1 MADSFRSLLDF
12 RSLTTNSNYN
22 FRLYLP
28 TKHYYPS
35 AFLRSHNSR
44 IKRKPFHLALLSKP
58 SSQIDVVSTHE
69 HSDGSL
75 LFRFG
80 DPSEVAKNVEIEES
94 KNVEVG
100 SETEDEPL
108 DVKVSDSVREKE
120 VAVKKADSDISGSS
134 STEVDNHTNS
144 VIISDESRTVSEEES
159 DLCEKLLEGSSDVE
173 LTVLI
178 SSTDAEIPST
188 GGVEVEHTENVDEG
202 LYEKSPEMENSIT
215 TLELSENNATDTCIS
230 GVEIERNASQSD
242 ASVLENGYK
251 TEDNDITTTL
261 EVLENEAAEV
271 ATLDS
276 LILDPV
282 SVGPDSEFLQVSADS
297 SQSDASA
304 LENSSGMENYITT
317 EELLENETAEVATSD
332 FVVLDPVLVAPDYEV
347 LHGSAD
353 LSPSDDAPS
362 ILGYNSEMEM
372 YITTVELFKT
382 EAADVTALDSSTPD
396 PVTTVPEN
404 DDVFVDDERTNVKS
418 DIEIEIVE
426 TDLAESERAITSLSE
441 EIGDGNETDTAIL
454 GVQKAIVGNEN
465 GSSLNDTEL
474 VTESTQLEA
483 ESMFDEETTGIDTV
497 EESKKDDGAEIL
509 TVDLTVGPEITEA
522 DDKAQSDDS
531 VEESATTSILDSR
544 EIISTEFVL
553 SSGAA
558 LLPHPSKV
566 LTGGEDAYFIA
577 GQTWLG
583 VADGIGQWS
592 FHGTETGV
600 YAQELVK
607 NCEMLISNCKGDSVN
622 NPVELLKLGVSETGS
637 AGSSAVLIARF
648 DGQVLHVAN
657 IGDSGFIVLRRGNV
671 YKRSSPMHHAFYFPR
686 RIERGDDPSSL
697 AELYSVDLEEED
709 VIITATDG
717 LLDNL
722 YDREISSIVD
732 KSLADDKKPE
742 ELAEL
747 LAREAQER
755 GGSAFGRSPF
765 GDDAEVAGFTEYTG
779 GKIDDVAVIVSVVGR
794 KSESRNL

>member
-12 RSLTTNSNYN
+12 RSLTTNNNYH
-22 FRLYLP
+22 FRLFLP
-28 TKHYYPS
+28 PKHYYPS
-35 AFLRSHNSR
+35 AFVRYHNSR
-44 IKRKPFHLALLSKP
+44 IKGKPFHLALLSKP

-108 DVKVSDSVREKE
+108 DVKVSDSVCEKE
-120 VAVKKADSDISGSS
+120 VAVKKADSEISGSS

-144 VIISDESRTVSEEES
+144 VIISDESRTVSEEKS
-159 DLCEKLLEGSSDVE
+159 DLCEKLLEGSSDGE
-173 LTVLI
+173 LPVLI

-202 LYEKSPEMENSIT
+202 LNEKSPEMENNVT
-215 TLELSENNATDTCIS
+215 TSEFSENDATDTCIS
-230 GVEIERNASQSD
+230 GVEIEQNVSQSD

-251 TEDNDITTTL
+251 TEEDNITTTL

-282 SVGPDSEFLQVSADS
+282 SVGPDSEFLQVSAHS

-304 LENSSGMENYITT
+304 LENSYKTEDSITTLEGMEN
-317 EELLENETAEVATSD
+317 EAAEVATSD
-332 FVVLDPVLVAPDYEV
+332 FVVLDPVIVAPDYEF

-353 LSPSDDAPS
+353 SSPSDDAPS
-362 ILGYNSEMEM
+362 ILGYNSAMEM

-382 EAADVTALDSSTPD
+382 EAADVTASDSSIPD

-404 DDVFVDDERTNVKS
+404 DDVFLDDERTNAQS
-418 DIEIEIVE
+418 EIEIEIAE
-426 TDLAESERAITSLSE
+426 TDLAESEPAITSLSE
-441 EIGDGNETDTAIL
+441 EIGDDNETDTAIL
-454 GVQKAIVGNEN
+454 GNEN
-465 GSSLNDTEL
+465 GSRLNDTEL

-483 ESMFDEETTGIDTV
+483 ESMFDEE
-497 EESKKDDGAEIL
+497 SKKDDGAESL

-566 LTGGEDAYFIA
+566 ERTRIL
-577 GQTWLG
+577 LP
-583 VADGIGQWS
+583 VK
-592 FHGTETGV
+592 HG
-600 YAQELVK
+600 
-607 NCEMLISNCKGDSVN
+607 
-622 NPVELLKLGVSETGS
+622 
-637 AGSSAVLIARF
+637 
-648 DGQVLHVAN
+648 
-657 IGDSGFIVLRRGNV
+657 
-671 YKRSSPMHHAFYFPR
+671 
-686 RIERGDDPSSL
+686 
-697 AELYSVDLEEED
+697 
-709 VIITATDG
+709 
-717 LLDNL
+717 
-722 YDREISSIVD
+722 
-732 KSLADDKKPE
+732 
-742 ELAEL
+742 
-747 LAREAQER
+747 
-755 GGSAFGRSPF
+755 
-765 GDDAEVAGFTEYTG
+765 
-779 GKIDDVAVIVSVVGR
+779 
-794 KSESRNL
+794 

>member
-1 MADSFRSLLDF
+1 MPSCLFGIACDSVFGLMI
-12 RSLTTNSNYN
+12 LT
-22 FRLYLP
+22 
-28 TKHYYPS
+28 
-35 AFLRSHNSR
+35 
-44 IKRKPFHLALLSKP
+44 
-58 SSQIDVVSTHE
+58 E

-75 LFRFG
+75 LFPFG

-94 KNVEVG
+94 KNLEVEK
-100 SETEDEPL
+100 ETEDEPL

-120 VAVKKADSDISGSS
+120 V
-134 STEVDNHTNS
+134 DNHTNS
-144 VIISDESRTVSEEES
+144 IIIGGETNTVSEEAS
-159 DLCEKLLEGSSDVE
+159 DLCDKLLEGSSDVD
-173 LTVLI
+173 LPVLI
-178 SSTDAEIPST
+178 STTGAEIPS
-188 GGVEVEHTENVDEG
+188 TENVDEG
-202 LYEKSPEMENSIT
+202 LNEKSPEMENNVT
-215 TLELSENNATDTCIS
+215 TSELSENDATDTCIS
-230 GVEIERNASQSD
+230 GVEIEQNVSQSD
-242 ASVLENGYK
+242 ASILENSYK
-251 TEDNDITTTL
+251 TDDNDITTL
-261 EVLENEAAEV
+261 EVLESEAAEV

-282 SVGPDSEFLQVSADS
+282 SVGPDSEFLQASADS

-304 LENSSGMENYITT
+304 LENSYKTEDNITT
-317 EELLENETAEVATSD
+317 LEGLENENAEVATSD
-332 FVVLDPVLVAPDYEV
+332 FVVLDPVIVVPDYEF
-347 LHGSAD
+347 LNGSAD
-353 LSPSDDAPS
+353 ISPYDDAPS
-362 ILGYNSEMEM
+362 ILGYNSEMEI

-396 PVTTVPEN
+396 PVIIVPDK
-404 DDVFVDDERTNVKS
+404 DDVFVDDKRTNAES
-418 DIEIEIVE
+418 EIEIEIVE
-426 TDLAESERAITSLSE
+426 TDLAESEPATASLSE

-454 GVQKAIVGNEN
+454 GVQNGIVGNEN
-465 GSSLNDTEL
+465 GSSLNNTEL

-483 ESMFDEETTGIDTV
+483 ESMFD

-583 VADGIGQWS
+583 VADGVGQWS
-592 FHGTETGV
+592 FQGTETGV

-607 NCEMLISNCKGDSVN
+607 NCEMVILNCKGDSVN

-637 AGSSAVLIARF
+637 AGSSTVLIARF

-657 IGDSGFIVLRRGNV
+657 IGDSGFIVLRRGDV

-697 AELYSVDLEEED
+697 AELYTVDLAEED

-742 ELAEL
+742 EIAEL
-747 LAREAQER
+747 LAREALER

-765 GDDAEVAGFTEYTG
+765 GDDAEVAGFTGYTG
-779 GKIDDVAVIVSVVGR
+779 GKLDDVAVIVSVVGR

>member
-1 MADSFRSLLDF
+1 MADSFRSFLDF
-12 RSLTTNSNYN
+12 RSLTTNNNYN
-22 FRLYLP
+22 FRLFLP
-28 TKHYYPS
+28 VKHYNPC
-35 AFLRSHNSR
+35 AFVRSHNSR

-58 SSQIDVVSTHE
+58 SSSSTSTSTSSSDIDLISTHE

-75 LFRFG
+75 LFPFG

-94 KNVEVG
+94 KNLEVEK
-100 SETEDEPL
+100 ETEDEPL

-120 VAVKKADSDISGSS
+120 V
-134 STEVDNHTNS
+134 DNHTNS
-144 VIISDESRTVSEEES
+144 IIIGGETNTVSEEAS
-159 DLCEKLLEGSSDVE
+159 DLCDKLLEGSSDVD
-173 LTVLI
+173 LPVLI
-178 SSTDAEIPST
+178 STTGAEIPS
-188 GGVEVEHTENVDEG
+188 TENVDEG
-202 LYEKSPEMENSIT
+202 LNEKSPEMENNVT
-215 TLELSENNATDTCIS
+215 TSELSENDATDTCIS
-230 GVEIERNASQSD
+230 GVEIEQNVSQSD
-242 ASVLENGYK
+242 ASILENSYK
-251 TEDNDITTTL
+251 TDDNDITTL
-261 EVLENEAAEV
+261 EVLESEAAEV

-282 SVGPDSEFLQVSADS
+282 SVGPDSEFLQASADS

-304 LENSSGMENYITT
+304 LENSYKTEDNITT
-317 EELLENETAEVATSD
+317 LEGLENENAEVATSD
-332 FVVLDPVLVAPDYEV
+332 FVVLDPVIVVPDYEF
-347 LHGSAD
+347 LNGSAD
-353 LSPSDDAPS
+353 ISPYDDAPS
-362 ILGYNSEMEM
+362 ILGYNSEMEI

-396 PVTTVPEN
+396 PVIIVPDK
-404 DDVFVDDERTNVKS
+404 DDVFVDDKRTNAES
-418 DIEIEIVE
+418 EIEIEIVE
-426 TDLAESERAITSLSE
+426 TDLAESEPATASLSE

-454 GVQKAIVGNEN
+454 GVQNGIVGNEN
-465 GSSLNDTEL
+465 GSSLNNTEL

-483 ESMFDEETTGIDTV
+483 ESMFD

-531 VEESATTSILDSR
+531 VEESATTSR

-583 VADGIGQWS
+583 VADGVGQWS
-592 FHGTETGV
+592 FQGTETGV

-607 NCEMLISNCKGDSVN
+607 NCEMVILNCKGDSVN

-637 AGSSAVLIARF
+637 AGSSTVLIARF

-657 IGDSGFIVLRRGNV
+657 IGDSGFIVLRRGDV

-697 AELYSVDLEEED
+697 AELYTVDLAEED

-742 ELAEL
+742 EIAEL
-747 LAREAQER
+747 LAREALER

-765 GDDAEVAGFTEYTG
+765 GDDAEVAGFTGYTG
-779 GKIDDVAVIVSVVGR
+779 GKLDDVAVIVSVVGR

>member
-1 MADSFRSLLDF
+1 MADSFRSFLDF
-12 RSLTTNSNYN
+12 RSLTTNNNYN
-22 FRLYLP
+22 FRLFLP
-28 TKHYYPS
+28 VKHYNPC
-35 AFLRSHNSR
+35 AFVRSHNSR

-58 SSQIDVVSTHE
+58 SSSSTSTSTSSSDIDLISTHE

-75 LFRFG
+75 LFPFG

-94 KNVEVG
+94 KNLEVEK
-100 SETEDEPL
+100 ETEDEPL

-120 VAVKKADSDISGSS
+120 V
-134 STEVDNHTNS
+134 DNHTNS
-144 VIISDESRTVSEEES
+144 IIIGGETNTVSEEAS
-159 DLCEKLLEGSSDVE
+159 DLCDKLLEGSSDVD
-173 LTVLI
+173 LPVLI
-178 SSTDAEIPST
+178 STTGAEIPS
-188 GGVEVEHTENVDEG
+188 TENVDEG
-202 LYEKSPEMENSIT
+202 LNEKSPEMENNVT
-215 TLELSENNATDTCIS
+215 TSELSENDATDTCIS
-230 GVEIERNASQSD
+230 GVEIEQNVSQSD
-242 ASVLENGYK
+242 ASILENSYK
-251 TEDNDITTTL
+251 TDDNDITTL
-261 EVLENEAAEV
+261 EVLESEAAEV

-282 SVGPDSEFLQVSADS
+282 SVGPDSEFLQASADS

-304 LENSSGMENYITT
+304 LENSYKTEDNITT
-317 EELLENETAEVATSD
+317 LEGLENENAEVATSD
-332 FVVLDPVLVAPDYEV
+332 FVVLDPVIVVPDYEF
-347 LHGSAD
+347 LNGSAD
-353 LSPSDDAPS
+353 ISPYDDAPS
-362 ILGYNSEMEM
+362 ILGYNSEMEI

-396 PVTTVPEN
+396 PVIIVPDK
-404 DDVFVDDERTNVKS
+404 DDVFVDDKRTNAES
-418 DIEIEIVE
+418 EIEIEIVE
-426 TDLAESERAITSLSE
+426 TDLAESEPATASLSE

-454 GVQKAIVGNEN
+454 GVQNGIVGNEN
-465 GSSLNDTEL
+465 GSSLNNTEL

-483 ESMFDEETTGIDTV
+483 ESMFD

-583 VADGIGQWS
+583 VADGVGQWS
-592 FHGTETGV
+592 FQGTETGV

-607 NCEMLISNCKGDSVN
+607 NCEMVILNCKGDSVN

-637 AGSSAVLIARF
+637 AGSSTVLIARF

-657 IGDSGFIVLRRGNV
+657 IGDSGFIVLRRGDV

-697 AELYSVDLEEED
+697 AELYTVDLAEED

-742 ELAEL
+742 EIAEL
-747 LAREAQER
+747 LAREALER

-765 GDDAEVAGFTEYTG
+765 GDDAEVAGFTGYTG
-779 GKIDDVAVIVSVVGR
+779 GKLDDVAVIVSVVGR